1 MFYTFLKEIVVS
13 QIPDDTL
20 GKYLSNNSLLEPFW
34 KSLDSIGNVEEG
46 KQLLNST
53 LQNITQTI
61 DKEDIEDF
69 ISNKTLNERINQ
81 GMLIPKLHMNQIEY
95 TINFSRT
102 VRIKYALLKKHQL
115 THFLGLNMMEGV
127 MKNLSTYISCFEF
140 DKFEPMGTEYEMEE
154 KGKKT
159 R

>member
-81 GMLIPKLHMNQIEY
+81 GMLIPKLDMN
-95 TINFSRT
+95 
-102 VRIKYALLKKHQL
+102 
-115 THFLGLNMMEGV
+115 
-127 MKNLSTYISCFEF
+127 
-140 DKFEPMGTEYEMEE
+140 
-154 KGKKT
+154 
-159 R
+159 

>member
-1 MFYTFLKEIVVS
+1 MTFHIFLKEIVVS

-20 GKYLSNNSLLEPFW
+20 SKYLSNNSLLEPFW

-81 GMLIPKLHMNQIEY
+81 GMLIPKLHMN
-95 TINFSRT
+95 
-102 VRIKYALLKKHQL
+102 
-115 THFLGLNMMEGV
+115 
-127 MKNLSTYISCFEF
+127 
-140 DKFEPMGTEYEMEE
+140 
-154 KGKKT
+154 
-159 R
+159 

>member
-61 DKEDIEDF
+61 DKEDIEDKPYPIRPS
-69 ISNKTLNERINQ
+69 ISTC
-81 GMLIPKLHMNQIEY
+81 IPPTAFSKPICCGNLFGGWWTSQVMSKEGISESEHS
-95 TINFSRT
+95 INF
-102 VRIKYALLKKHQL
+102 K
-115 THFLGLNMMEGV
+115 M
-127 MKNLSTYISCFEF
+127 
-140 DKFEPMGTEYEMEE
+140 
-154 KGKKT
+154 T
-159 R
+159 RCTTR